1 MGSPFRT
8 NPSLG
13 PNLNTVVKDDQAWY
27 DGAGRLAGGT
37 GQVMSPQTGDTSLGD
52 DGRLYM
58 WVQATG
64 AIVVAASPG
73 TQVTLTINAVGTDP
87 RATVA
92 TGAGGWYAPHTGFYT
107 GTIAAGDRFWVAK
120 GTAP

>member
-13 PNLNTVVKDDQAWY
+13 PNLSQVVKNDQAWY
-27 DGAGRLAGGT
+27 DGAGRGAGGIN
-37 GQVMSPQTGDTSLGD
+37 QAMSPQTGDTSWGD

-58 WVQATG
+58 WVEASG
-64 AIVVAASPG
+64 AITVAASPG
-73 TQVTLTINAVGTDP
+73 TQVTLTVNAVGSDP
-87 RATVA
+87 RITAA
-92 TGAGGWYAPHTGFYT
+92 AGAGGWYAPSTAYYS
-107 GTIAAGDRFWVAK
+107 GTIALGDRFWAVK